1 MKTYTQQE
9 LDRMGR
15 SQLLALIEELNN
27 ELEECHELLSR
38 ALEEFQKD
46 ETLSVEQIG

>member
-9 LDRMGR
+9 LDRMPR
-15 SQLLALIEELNN
+15 SQLLSLIHELNA
-27 ELEECHELLSR
+27 ELEECHELLTR